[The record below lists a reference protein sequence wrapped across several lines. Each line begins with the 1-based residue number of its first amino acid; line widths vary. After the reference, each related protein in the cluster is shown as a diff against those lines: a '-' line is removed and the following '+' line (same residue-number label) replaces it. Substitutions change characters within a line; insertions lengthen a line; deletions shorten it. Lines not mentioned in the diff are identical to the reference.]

1 MIISSLVAMNS
12 NRLIGVNNDL
22 PWKLRDDLEHFKN
35 YSMNKP
41 IIMGRNTFD
50 SIGRPLPNRINIIVS
65 NKMKQVEGC
74 HICKSLD
81 EAIELGMKYTNDE
94 IILIGGSR
102 IFEEGMQKIN
112 KLVISWVDANHLK
125 GDIYFPEFN
134 ANDWLEVSSEHH
146 SKSDQNEYS
155 FVIKEYVKK

>member
-65 NKMKQVEGC
+65 NKMKQVEAV
-74 HICKSLD
+74 S
-81 EAIELGMKYTNDE
+81 YTH
-94 IILIGGSR
+94 LTLPT
-102 IFEEGMQKIN
+102 IFA
-112 KLVISWVDANHLK
+112 V
-125 GDIYFPEFN
+125 
-134 ANDWLEVSSEHH
+134 
-146 SKSDQNEYS
+146 
-155 FVIKEYVKK
+155 

>member
-1 MIISSLVAMNS
+1 
-12 NRLIGVNNDL
+12 
-22 PWKLRDDLEHFKN
+22 
-35 YSMNKP
+35 
-41 IIMGRNTFD
+41 
-50 SIGRPLPNRINIIVS
+50 
-65 NKMKQVEGC
+65 MKQVEGC

-81 EAIELGMKYTNDE
+81 EAIQLGMKYTNDE

-146 SKSDQNEYS
+146 SKSDQNEFS